1 MRRRM
6 ELAAPRL
13 DVDDAQF
20 RLLVDTVSDYA
31 IFLMDG
37 SGQIASWNAGAERIK
52 GYAAAEILGRPF
64 TLFYT
69 PEDRA
74 AGKPEQMLRRAERE
88 GRAADLGWRVR
99 KDGTRFWADVL
110 ITALRDP
117 AGALTGFAKV
127 TRDMTAWRTANARI
141 HDSEALLRAFTDHS
155 PSAMFLKDAGG
166 RYRFVNQ
173 RFLQQFGLRREEA
186 LGRTDAELFP
196 RAQAERF
203 AAADAE
209 AAAEGRALVAEERV
223 PQFDGERVHM
233 VARFPVLDAAG
244 SLTGVGGVATDI
256 TERQRT
262 AQVLAEQRALL
273 AQAQG
278 LAGLGCW
285 EWDPA
290 GGRVQW
296 SDELYRMYGVELGQF
311 QPSLEAYLERV
322 HPEDRDKTAA
332 VVAQALAEG
341 RGFTHEERIV
351 RPDGA
356 VRVLRTHGEV
366 LREHDGRVVKL
377 IGACL
382 DVTEARAHEN
392 ALQALAWQLVQ
403 AEESERRRIAGALH
417 DRVGQVLSAL
427 NIQLDIALGEQAQP
441 SLALLEAAVQS
452 VEEVMAELRPPLLDE
467 YGLGAALRS
476 HVEEFARRTGVR
488 ATLDDRAR
496 EANRG
501 LRREAAVGLYRIAQ
515 EALANVAQH
524 AGSPTVALSLETV
537 GKDLVLT
544 VRDEGGGFD
553 PGEVARRGGSWGMTT
568 MRERA
573 HAAGG
578 SLQVSSA
585 PGKGTTLVAKVPL

>member
-1 MRRRM
+1 M
-6 ELAAPRL
+6 EVASPDL
-13 DVDDAQF
+13 DVADAQF
-20 RLLVDTVSDYA
+20 RLLVETVSDYA
-31 IFLMDG
+31 IYLMDR
-37 SGQIASWNAGAERIK
+37 SGLVASWNAGAQRIK
-52 GYAAAEILGRPF
+52 GYAAAEIVGRPF
-64 TLFYT
+64 SLFYT

-88 GRAADLGWRVR
+88 GRASELGWRMR
-99 KDGTRFWADVL
+99 KDGSRFWADVL
-110 ITALRDP
+110 ITALRD
-117 AGALTGFAKV
+117 ASGTLTGFAKV

-141 HDSEALLRAFTDHS
+141 QDSEALLRAFTDHS
-155 PSAMFLKDAGG
+155 PAAMFLKDAAGH
-166 RYRFVNQ
+166 YRFVNQ
-173 RFLQQFGLRREEA
+173 RFLQQFGLRREEV

-203 AAADAE
+203 AAADAQVTGE
-209 AAAEGRALVAEERV
+209 RRALVAEERV

-233 VARFPVLDAAG
+233 VVRFPVLDAAG
-244 SLTGVGGVATDI
+244 ALTGVGGVATDI

-262 AQVLAEQRALL
+262 AQMLAEQRALL

-290 GGRVQW
+290 SGRVQW
-296 SDELYRMYGVELGQF
+296 SDELYRIYGVELGEF
-311 QPSLEAYLERV
+311 QPSIEAYLERV

-332 VVAQALAEG
+332 VVARALAEG

-351 RPDGA
+351 KPDGA
-356 VRVLRTHGEV
+356 TRTLRTHAEV

-382 DVTEARAHEN
+382 DVTESRAHEN

-403 AEESERRRIAGALH
+403 AEEAERRRIAGALH

-441 SLALLEAAVQS
+441 ALTLLEAAVQS
-452 VEEVMAELRPPLLDE
+452 VEDVMADLRPPLLDE

-476 HVEEFARRTGVR
+476 YVEELERRTRMQV
-488 ATLDDRAR
+488 TLDDRAR
-496 EANRG
+496 QANRG

-524 AGSPTVALSLETV
+524 ARTPEAAVSLEV
-537 GKDLVLT
+537 IENELVLT
-544 VRDEGGGFD
+544 VRDAGPGFD
-553 PGEVARRGGSWGMTT
+553 PDEAARRAANGQTGWGMTT

-578 SLQVSSA
+578 SLQVASA
-585 PGKGTTLVAKVPL
+585 PGKGTTLVARVPL